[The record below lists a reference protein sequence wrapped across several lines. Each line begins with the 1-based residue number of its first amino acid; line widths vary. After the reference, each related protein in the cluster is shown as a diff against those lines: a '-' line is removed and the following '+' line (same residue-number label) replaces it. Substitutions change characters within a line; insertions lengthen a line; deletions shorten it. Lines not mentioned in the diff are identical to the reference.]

1 MKNIKRLPAN
11 AAVDAEKSD
20 ISAAEDIG
28 ALLACFLSSI
38 AGSDDP
44 RCPRPPNKDAQK
56 ALLASGVG
64 WIGDSTAKL
73 IVDRLCAPAPAGEG
87 KTAKSGAA
95 LFAKFLVP
103 GKPTLRRQYA
113 RWLSTMVEANM
124 NGNPTNEDYDRVADI
139 CQAAIDAND
148 RIIRAFKD
156 GSRPDADGYNPAI
169 PPKSFGIV
177 TKDKLQK
184 AYLGFAAERDKR
196 DGIHRAK

>member
-1 MKNIKRLPAN
+1 MKIIKRLPAN
-11 AAVDAEKSD
+11 MAADAETGD

-28 ALLACFLSSI
+28 AHLAGFLSSI
-38 AGSDDP
+38 AG
-44 RCPRPPNKDAQK
+44 NKDAQK
-56 ALLASGVG
+56 ALLAAGIG
-64 WIGDSTAKL
+64 WIGDAAANL
-73 IVDRLCAPAPAGEG
+73 ISERLCAPAHTGEG
-87 KTAKSGAA
+87 KTPKSGMD

>member
-1 MKNIKRLPAN
+1 MKRVKRLSAHSAADAAN
-11 AAVDAEKSD
+11 GD

-28 ALLACFLSSI
+28 AQLAILLFNLAE
-38 AGSDDP
+38 
-44 RCPRPPNKDAQK
+44 NKNAQK
-56 ALLASGVG
+56 ALLESGVG
-64 WIGDSTAKL
+64 WIGDATAIL
-73 IVDRLCAPAPAGEG
+73 IVDRLCAPAPAGDG
-87 KTAKSGAA
+87 KTKESGAT

-113 RWLSTMVEANM
+113 RWLSTMVEANT
-124 NGNPTNEDYDRVADI
+124 NGNPTNEDYNRVADI

-156 GSRPDADGYNPAI
+156 GERPEIEGYDSAI

-196 DGIHRAK
+196 DGIHRVK

>member
-1 MKNIKRLPAN
+1 MKNIRRLPAN
-11 AAVDAEKSD
+11 AAVDAEKGD

-28 ALLACFLSSI
+28 AQLACFLFNL
-38 AGSDDP
+38 AE
-44 RCPRPPNKDAQK
+44 NKDAQK

-87 KTAKSGAA
+87 KTAKSGAT

-103 GKPTLRRQYA
+103 GKSTLRRQYA
-113 RWLSTMVEANM
+113 RWLSTMMEANM
-124 NGNPTNEDYDRVADI
+124 IGKPTNAEYIRVAKI
-139 CQAAIDAND
+139 CQAVAVAND
-148 RIIRAFKD
+148 RILRDFKE
-156 GSRPDADGYNPAI
+156 GSRPDVDGYDPAI
-169 PPKSFGIV
+169 PPKPYI